1 MRLSELSERSGVSTA
16 TIKYYLRE
24 GLLAPGRRI
33 SATTADYGEDHL
45 RRLRVVRTLLQV
57 GGLSVAAA
65 AKVLKHVDDESLGRT
80 IRLGAA
86 LWALPH
92 PPAPDARE
100 GDEAQ
105 LTARREV
112 DLLLEE
118 LGWESARE
126 LAPLNP
132 DHTALVESV
141 ASLIRMGYPWNAE
154 MMTPYARMMR
164 QVAVH
169 DLDFTETYPSET
181 EQVEA
186 AVAATI
192 LLEPILRAMHR
203 LAQQEETVRRY
214 GIT

>member
-33 SATTADYGEDHL
+33 SATTAEYGEDHL

-92 PPAPDARE
+92 PPAPDAQE

-141 ASLIRMGYPWNAE
+141 ASLIRTGYPWNAE